1 MCALKDNFG
10 YYLENVPRK
19 ALVESGVTKV
29 VLKMMGDSV
38 AIDYGIV
45 MERGRTG
52 CYQKLFWR

>member
-10 YYLENVPRK
+10 YYLENGPRK

-38 AIDYGIV
+38 DACLEGP
-45 MERGRTG
+45 RGDLGEATLVREM
-52 CYQKLFWR
+52 